1 MAKKNIQIGVIG
13 SGNNAYAKLTWPIG
27 RWIAEQGFNLVTG
40 GGGGV
45 MESAAQ
51 AFAQVAHRK
60 GKVIGIIPSAVTCDR
75 PATRRRHKPPAG
87 YPNDYVDI
95 PIYTHLHLSGIQGK
109 GLASRNHIIV
119 LTSDLVIGFP
129 GGPGTR
135 SEVQLSLEYNR
146 PLVLLNH
153 EHIWDEFTR
162 TDAKVVETSDDV
174 IAMIQTMR
182 PEWFD

>member
-1 MAKKNIQIGVIG
+1 MPKKDVQIGIIG

-45 MESAAQ
+45 MESAAH
-51 AFAQVAHRK
+51 AFTQVAHRK
-60 GKVIGIIPSAVTCDR
+60 GKVIGIIPSAIACDR
-75 PATRRRHKPPAG
+75 AAVRSRYKVPGG

-95 PIYTHLHLSGIQGK
+95 PIYTHLHLSGIHGK
-109 GLASRNHIIV
+109 GQASRNHIIV

-135 SEVQLSLEYNR
+135 SEVQLALEYHR
-146 PLVLLNH
+146 PLILLNH
-153 EHIWDEFTR
+153 DHIWDEFTR
-162 TDAKVVETSDDV
+162 SEAKVVETSDDV
-174 IAMIQTMR
+174 IAAIQSLK
-182 PEWFD
+182 PVWFD

>member
-1 MAKKNIQIGVIG
+1 MTKQSIQIGVIG

-45 MESAAQ
+45 MESVAQ
-51 AFAQVAHRK
+51 AFTQVAHRK
-60 GKVIGIIPSAVTCDR
+60 GKVIGIIPSAMACDR
-75 PATRRRHKPPAG
+75 RAVRSHYKAPPG
-87 YPNDYVDI
+87 YPNDYVDL
-95 PIYTHLHLSGIQGK
+95 PIYTHLHLSGIHGK

-135 SEVQLSLEYNR
+135 SEVQLALEYHK
-146 PLVLLNH
+146 PLILLNH
-153 EHIWDEFTR
+153 NHMWDEFTR
-162 TDAKVVETSDDV
+162 TEAKVVGTSDDV
-174 IAMIQTMR
+174 IATVQAIR
-182 PEWFD
+182 SEWFD